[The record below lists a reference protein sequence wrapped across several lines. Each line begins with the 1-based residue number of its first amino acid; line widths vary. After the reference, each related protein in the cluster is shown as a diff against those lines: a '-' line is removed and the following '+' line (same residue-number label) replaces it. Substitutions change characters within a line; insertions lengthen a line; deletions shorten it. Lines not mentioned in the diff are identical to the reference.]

1 MATVRHLTMF
11 LLLQN
16 VNANQHT
23 TNAPSNIS
31 TTTAMQHWTLSHNY
45 VDRFMQCLST
55 TIHTYN

>member
-31 TTTAMQHWTLSHNY
+31 MQHWTLSHNY